1 MDFRTAI
8 TIIANFVL
16 VATLI
21 AYGLRMFAQYHARG
35 RWAKN
40 ITDLLAGA
48 GMLGLALALLLTPKN
63 AAVLMLISQ
72 TKAHTT
78 LLIASNI
85 LLLAAIAAF
94 GGITYWKPLRLLLER
109 NIERGLKDDLPKVP

>member
-1 MDFRTAI
+1 MDLRTAI
-8 TIIANFVL
+8 TIAANFVL

-21 AYGLRMFAQYHARG
+21 AIGFRLFAQYHARG

-63 AAVLMLISQ
+63 AAVLLLIAH
-72 TKAHTT
+72 TKAHIIF
-78 LLIASNI
+78 LVASNI
-85 LLLAAIAAF
+85 LLLAAIAGF
-94 GGITYWKPLRLLLER
+94 GMITYWRPLRLLLER
-109 NIERGLKDDLPKVP
+109 KIERGLKDELPKVP